1 MRWLVLG
8 LPRQTSYTLHI
19 TFFIIMFG
27 DTLATRQPQ
36 GCLHTWGHTTHGKC
50 TIFKPKRGQNIGQK
64 ITIINFALHCQLQIS
79 MASPPPNPSP
89 NLSPRAR
96 HWAGGAG
103 TGNLRPQR
111 SLSSQL
117 LRILS
122 QATLEHYTVLSP
134 QLHYNDNIITYNF
147 IILLSLRFLNCSWQP
162 SDICNSWTY
171 LLAWLNWWLHW
182 NETTGRCNFFR
193 PFCPGELIVWLSS
206 IKLWIKC

>member
-1 MRWLVLG
+1 MFSRVRWLVLG
-8 LPRQTSYTLHI
+8 LPRQTSYTLRI

-27 DTLATRQPQ
+27 DTL
-36 GCLHTWGHTTHGKC
+36 TTQHVNHRGISIHEGRHSKC

-103 TGNLRPQR
+103 TGNLRPPR

-147 IILLSLRFLNCSWQP
+147 IILLSLRTLNCSWQP
-162 SDICNSWTY
+162 SDICNS
-171 LLAWLNWWLHW
+171 
-182 NETTGRCNFFR
+182 
-193 PFCPGELIVWLSS
+193 
-206 IKLWIKC
+206 